1 MAHQTPKKL
10 PVEFSAMRLAAII
23 FYIFAVTV
31 DIFRFSFE
39 VASGAFLL
47 YELAVIIF
55 DTIFGFA
62 LLFGLFKRNYGLI
75 DLMLVILKVWDGTF
89 FILNSFMKFDSGH
102 INYLE
107 RITNDFLLAAGILSL
122 TTFFFF
128 CLHYYYEENKYW
140 KWIEFTVFLTGIALL
155 GATIVAIINCTTGD
169 IQWFN
174 VMEIVAMCLQ
184 TLAIYFVCRYV
195 ENYE

>member
-1 MAHQTPKKL
+1 MSQTPKAL
-10 PVEFSAMRLAAII
+10 PKEFSPMRLAALVL
-23 FYIFAVTV
+23 YIFAVSV

-39 VASGAFLL
+39 VASGTFLY

-55 DTIFGFA
+55 DTVFGFA
-62 LLFGLFKRNYGLI
+62 LVFGLFKRNYGLI

-89 FILNSFMKFDSGH
+89 FILNSLMKFDNGH
-102 INYLE
+102 INSLE

-140 KWIEFTVFLTGIALL
+140 RWIELTVFLTGIALL
-155 GATIVAIINCTTGD
+155 GATIVSIINCSTGG

>member
-1 MAHQTPKKL
+1 MSQTPKAL
-10 PVEFSAMRLAAII
+10 PKEFSPMRLAALI
-23 FYIFAVTV
+23 FYIIAVAV

-39 VASGAFLL
+39 VASGAFLY

-55 DTIFGFA
+55 DTVFGFA
-62 LLFGLFKRNYGLI
+62 LVFGLFKRNYGLI

-89 FILNSFMKFDSGH
+89 FILNSLMKLDNGH

-140 KWIEFTVFLTGIALL
+140 HWIEFTVFLTGIALL

-174 VMEIVAMCLQ
+174 AMEIVAMCLQ

>member
-1 MAHQTPKKL
+1 MSQTPKKL
-10 PVEFSAMRLAAII
+10 PVEFSPMRLLALI
-23 FYIFAVTV
+23 FYILAVAV

-39 VASGAFLL
+39 VAGGAFLY

-55 DTIFGFA
+55 DTVFGFA
-62 LLFGLFKRNYGLI
+62 LVFGLFKRNYGLI

-89 FILNSFMKFDSGH
+89 FILNSLMKFDSGH
-102 INYLE
+102 INTLE

-122 TTFFFF
+122 VTFFFF

-140 KWIEFTVFLTGIALL
+140 HWIEFTVFLTGIAFI
-155 GATIVAIINCTTGD
+155 GATTVAIINCASGGV
-169 IQWFN
+169 QWFY
-174 VMEIVAMCLQ
+174 VMEIVAMCMQ
-184 TLAIYFVCRYV
+184 TIAIYFVCRYV

>member
-1 MAHQTPKKL
+1 MSQTPKAL
-10 PVEFSAMRLAAII
+10 PKEFSPMRLTALIL
-23 FYIFAVTV
+23 YIFAVAV
-31 DIFRFSFE
+31 DIFRFAFE
-39 VASGAFLL
+39 VADGAFLY

-55 DTIFGFA
+55 DTVFGFA
-62 LLFGLFKRNYGLI
+62 LVFGLFKRNYGLI

-89 FILNSFMKFDSGH
+89 FILNSLMKFDNGH
-102 INYLE
+102 INSLE
-107 RITNDFLLAAGILSL
+107 LITNDFLLAAGILSL

-140 KWIEFTVFLTGIALL
+140 RWIEFTVFLTGIALL
-155 GATIVAIINCTTGD
+155 GATIVSIINCSTGG

-184 TLAIYFVCRYV
+184 TLAIYFVCHYV

>member
-1 MAHQTPKKL
+1 MSQTPKAL
-10 PVEFSAMRLAAII
+10 PKEFSPMRLAALI
-23 FYIFAVTV
+23 FYIIAVAV

-39 VASGAFLL
+39 VASGAFLY

-55 DTIFGFA
+55 DTVFGFA
-62 LLFGLFKRNYGLI
+62 LVFGLFKRNYGLI

-89 FILNSFMKFDSGH
+89 FILNSLMKLDNGH

-140 KWIEFTVFLTGIALL
+140 HWIEFTVLLTGIALL

>member
-1 MAHQTPKKL
+1 MSQTPKAL
-10 PVEFSAMRLAAII
+10 PKEFSPMRLAALI
-23 FYIFAVTV
+23 FYIFAVIV

-39 VASGAFLL
+39 VASGTFLY

-55 DTIFGFA
+55 DTVFGFA
-62 LLFGLFKRNYGLI
+62 LVFGLFKRNYGLI

-89 FILNSFMKFDSGH
+89 FILNNLMKFDNGH

-107 RITNDFLLAAGILSL
+107 RMTNDFLLAAGILSL

-140 KWIEFTVFLTGIALL
+140 HWIEFTVFLTGIALL
-155 GATIVAIINCTTGD
+155 GATIVSIINCTTGD

-195 ENYE
+195 QDYE